1 MKVHYE
7 KGEVFFGLTFSLFN
21 WYSTETFMSIYFLT
35 MSYVLCKSGQSHVD
49 FLLSLI
55 YSSSVAPGLQ
65 HMRSFKY
72 IDPFSFLF
80 ILTPE
85 GETTPPVS

>member
-1 MKVHYE
+1 MEVHYE
-7 KGEVFFGLTFSLFN
+7 IEEVFFGLTFSLFN

-35 MSYVLCKSGQSHVD
+35 MSYVLWESGESHTD

-55 YSSSVAPGLQ
+55 YSSSIAPGLQ
-65 HMRSFKY
+65 SRRSFKY
-72 IDPFSFLF
+72 IDPLSFLF

>member
-1 MKVHYE
+1 MEVHYE
-7 KGEVFFGLTFSLFN
+7 KEEVFFDLTFSLFN
-21 WYSTETFMSIYFLT
+21 WYSTETFMSIYLLT
-35 MSYVLCKSGQSHVD
+35 MSYVLCESGWSHTD

-65 HMRSFKY
+65 SMRSFKY

-85 GETTPPVS
+85 GEITPPGS